1 MFIKRKIAFHWQI
14 LIALVLG
21 VLFGLFFAS
30 YSSWVDWMGELFLR
44 ALKMIVVP
52 LIFFTITSG
61 IANNGNTT
69 NLGRIGAKTLGFYL
83 LTTLLAAVTGLFLVN
98 LMKPGQ
104 GAELLLQD
112 LSEKGTRAYEGKSIR
127 DLLIHIIPDNI
138 FSALTASDTL
148 QIIVF
153 AVLLGFF
160 ITRLPENQRQMLTQ
174 FFDASSAVMMKIT
187 MFIIRFAPFGIF
199 GIVARQVALQENPAG
214 LAVSL
219 GHYMLVVIAGL
230 SIHSIVSLPVI
241 LTASGIH
248 PIRHYKAMLPV
259 LITAFSTSSSNAT
272 LPLTLSTVQN
282 GCGVSQRIAGFTLP
296 LGATINMNGTALY
309 EIVAALFIAQVYGI
323 HLPVDKQITGVLV
336 ALLAAV
342 GAAGIPMA
350 GLVTMTIVLTAM
362 GLPVEGIAL
371 VLTVDRPLDMFRTL
385 VNVLGDTCGAV
396 VVAKSEGEDLMVSF
410 RNSGNTSQT
419 KAS

>member
-1 MFIKRKIAFHWQI
+1 MKKKIAFHWQI
-14 LIALVLG
+14 LVALFLG
-21 VLFGLFFAS
+21 ILFGLFLKS

-44 ALKMIVVP
+44 ALKMIVIP

-61 IANNGNTT
+61 IANNGSAE
-69 NLGRIGAKTLGFYL
+69 NLGKIGVKTLGFYM
-83 LTTLLAAVTGLFLVN
+83 LTTLLAAVTGLLLVN
-98 LMKPGQ
+98 LIRPGQ
-104 GAELLLQD
+104 VEELLLQD
-112 LSEKGTRAYEGKSIR
+112 LPEQGTIIPEGKSIR
-127 DLLIHIIPDNI
+127 DLLITIIPDNI
-138 FSALTASDTL
+138 FSAFTASNTL

-160 ITRLPENQRQMLTQ
+160 ITRLTENQREILTQ

-187 MFIIRFAPFGIF
+187 VFILRFAPYGIF
-199 GIVARQVALQENPAG
+199 GIVARQVALQDNPTG

-219 GHYMLVVIAGL
+219 GRYMLVVIASL
-230 SIHSIVSLPVI
+230 SFHSLVSLPAI
-241 LTASGIH
+241 LVASGIH
-248 PIRHYKAMLPV
+248 PVRHYKAMLPV

-272 LPLTLSTVQN
+272 LPLTLSTVQS

-309 EIVAALFIAQVYGI
+309 EIVAAMFIAQVFGI
-323 HLPVDKQITGVLV
+323 YLPIDKQITGVFV
-336 ALLAAV
+336 ALLAAI

-396 VVAKSEGEDLMVSF
+396 VVAKSEGETLTVACRKSEGPSD
-410 RNSGNTSQT
+410 
-419 KAS
+419 

>member
-1 MFIKRKIAFHWQI
+1 VKRKIAFHWQI
-14 LIALVLG
+14 LIALLLG
-21 VLFGLFFAS
+21 ILFGLFLKS

-44 ALKMIVVP
+44 ALKMIVIP

-61 IANNGNTT
+61 IANNGNAA
-69 NLGRIGAKTLGFYL
+69 NLGKIGAKTLGFYL

-98 LMKPGQ
+98 IMRPGQ

-112 LSEKGTRAYEGKSIR
+112 LPEKGTPIHEGKSIR
-127 DLLIHIIPDNI
+127 DLLITIIPDNI
-138 FSALTASDTL
+138 FSALTASNTL

-160 ITRLPENQRQMLTQ
+160 ITRLPENQRQVLTQ

-187 MFIIRFAPFGIF
+187 MFIIRFAPYGIF
-199 GIVARQVALQENPAG
+199 GIVARQVALQDNPTG

-219 GHYMLVVIAGL
+219 GRYMLVVIAGL
-230 SIHSIVSLPVI
+230 SLHSLVSLPVI
-241 LTASGIH
+241 LLASGIH
-248 PIRHYKAMLPV
+248 PVRHYKAMLPV

-272 LPLTLSTVQN
+272 LPLTLSTVQS

-309 EIVAALFIAQVYGI
+309 EIVAAMFIAQVYGI
-323 HLPVDKQITGVLV
+323 HLPADKQITGVLV

-350 GLVTMTIVLTAM
+350 GLVTMTIVMTAM

-396 VVAKSEGEDLMVSF
+396 VVAKSEGENLTVAC
-410 RNSGNTSQT
+410 RNFVKTHQT
-419 KAS
+419 NAS

>member
-1 MFIKRKIAFHWQI
+1 MKRKIAFHWQI
-14 LIALVLG
+14 LIALLLG
-21 VLFGLFFAS
+21 ILFGLFLKS

-44 ALKMIVVP
+44 ALKMIVIP

-61 IANNGNTT
+61 IANNGNAA
-69 NLGRIGAKTLGFYL
+69 NLGKIGAKTLGFYL
-83 LTTLLAAVTGLFLVN
+83 LTTLLAAITGLFLVN
-98 LMKPGQ
+98 IMRPGQ

-112 LSEKGTRAYEGKSIR
+112 LPEKGTPIHEGKSIR
-127 DLLIHIIPDNI
+127 DLLITIIPDNI
-138 FSALTASDTL
+138 FSALTASNTL

-160 ITRLPENQRQMLTQ
+160 ITRLPENQRQVLTQ

-187 MFIIRFAPFGIF
+187 MFIIRFAPYGIF
-199 GIVARQVALQENPAG
+199 GIVARQVALQDNPTG

-219 GHYMLVVIAGL
+219 GRYMLVVIAGL
-230 SIHSIVSLPVI
+230 SLHSLVSLPVI
-241 LTASGIH
+241 LLASGIH
-248 PIRHYKAMLPV
+248 PVRHYKAMLPV

-272 LPLTLSTVQN
+272 LPLTLSTVQS

-309 EIVAALFIAQVYGI
+309 EIVAAMFIAQVYGI
-323 HLPVDKQITGVLV
+323 HLPADKQITGVLV

-350 GLVTMTIVLTAM
+350 GLVTMTIVMTAM

-396 VVAKSEGEDLMVSF
+396 VVAKSEGENLTVAC
-410 RNSGNTSQT
+410 RNFVKTHQT
-419 KAS
+419 NAS

>member
-1 MFIKRKIAFHWQI
+1 MKRKIAFHWQI
-14 LIALVLG
+14 LIALLLG
-21 VLFGLFFAS
+21 ILFGLFLKS

-44 ALKMIVVP
+44 ALKMIVIP

-61 IANNGNTT
+61 IANNGNAA
-69 NLGRIGAKTLGFYL
+69 NLGKIGAKTLGFYL

-98 LMKPGQ
+98 IMRPGQ

-112 LSEKGTRAYEGKSIR
+112 LPEKGTPIHEGKSIR
-127 DLLIHIIPDNI
+127 DLLITIIPDNI
-138 FSALTASDTL
+138 FSALTASNTL

-160 ITRLPENQRQMLTQ
+160 ITRLPENQRQVLTQ

-187 MFIIRFAPFGIF
+187 MFIIRFAPYGIF
-199 GIVARQVALQENPAG
+199 GIVARQVALQDNPTG

-219 GHYMLVVIAGL
+219 GRYMLVVIAGL
-230 SIHSIVSLPVI
+230 SLHSLVSLPVI
-241 LTASGIH
+241 LLASGIH
-248 PIRHYKAMLPV
+248 PVRHYKAMLPV

-272 LPLTLSTVQN
+272 LPLTLSTVQS

-309 EIVAALFIAQVYGI
+309 EIVAAMFIAQVYGI
-323 HLPVDKQITGVLV
+323 HLPADKQITGVLV

-350 GLVTMTIVLTAM
+350 GLVTMTIVMTAM

-396 VVAKSEGEDLMVSF
+396 VVAKSEGENLTVAC
-410 RNSGNTSQT
+410 RNFVKTHQT
-419 KAS
+419 NAS

>member
-1 MFIKRKIAFHWQI
+1 MKKTIAFHWQI

-21 VLFGLFFAS
+21 VLFGLFLKS

-44 ALKMIVVP
+44 ALKMIVIP

-61 IANNGNTT
+61 IANNGNAA
-69 NLGRIGAKTLGFYL
+69 NLGKIGAKTLGFYL
-83 LTTLLAAVTGLFLVN
+83 ATTLLAAVTGLLLVN
-98 LMKPGQ
+98 LMRPGQ

-112 LSEKGTRAYEGKSIR
+112 LSEKGTPIHEGKSIR
-127 DLLIHIIPDNI
+127 DLLITIIPDNI
-138 FSALTASDTL
+138 FSALTTSNTL

-160 ITRLPENQRQMLTQ
+160 ITRLPENQRLVLTQ

-187 MFIIRFAPFGIF
+187 MFIIRFAPYGIF
-199 GIVARQVALQENPAG
+199 GIVARQVALQDNPAG
-214 LAVSL
+214 LAASL
-219 GHYMLVVIAGL
+219 GRYMLVVIAGL
-230 SIHSIVSLPVI
+230 SLHSLVSLPVI
-241 LTASGIH
+241 LLASGIH
-248 PIRHYKAMLPV
+248 PVRHYKAMLPV

-272 LPLTLSTVQN
+272 LPLTLSTVQS

-309 EIVAALFIAQVYGI
+309 EIVAAMFIAQVYGI

-350 GLVTMTIVLTAM
+350 GLVTMTIVMTAM

-396 VVAKSEGEDLMVSF
+396 VVAKSEGESLTVAC
-410 RNSGNTSQT
+410 RKHGNDQT